1 MLLPIS
7 SEETQSLWLIDNE
20 SAFLSA
26 YSLIYGEFHRRLLET
41 NCVFRRKTIQRL
53 FALVKSPDPSQLLL
67 RYVRKQSILHDD
79 SRIEGPSCMYRA
91 RLKWAPGLVNY
102 VSAVA
107 YHFCL
112 SLPAAFSRPG
122 RSLLCYY

>member
-26 YSLIYGEFHRRLLET
+26 YSLIYGDNPRFGEFHRRLLET

-79 SRIEGPSCMYRA
+79 SRKEGPSCMYRA

-102 VSAVA
+102 VPAVA

-112 SLPAAFSRPG
+112 ALPAVFT
-122 RSLLCYY
+122 

>member
-1 MLLPIS
+1 MYS

-26 YSLIYGEFHRRLLET
+26 YSLIYGNEDNTRFGEFHRRLLET

-67 RYVRKQSILHDD
+67 RYLQKPSNLLLLGYSKRKGMHQVGIFFNFPL
-79 SRIEGPSCMYRA
+79 GCYRA
-91 RLKWAPGLVNY
+91 NRQAM
-102 VSAVA
+102 
-107 YHFCL
+107 
-112 SLPAAFSRPG
+112 SL
-122 RSLLCYY
+122 

>member
-1 MLLPIS
+1 MKSNELTNFPIFTLS

-26 YSLIYGEFHRRLLET
+26 YSLIYGEDDDDNNNNNNNNNGGGTRFAEFHRRLLET

-67 RYVRKQSILHDD
+67 RYGIN
-79 SRIEGPSCMYRA
+79 G
-91 RLKWAPGLVNY
+91 
-102 VSAVA
+102 
-107 YHFCL
+107 
-112 SLPAAFSRPG
+112 
-122 RSLLCYY
+122 

>member
-1 MLLPIS
+1 MIAIILNSNYGLTNLNSYS

-26 YSLIYGEFHRRLLET
+26 YSLIYGESKGSTRFGEFHRRLLET

-67 RYVRKQSILHDD
+67 RYIR
-79 SRIEGPSCMYRA
+79 
-91 RLKWAPGLVNY
+91 
-102 VSAVA
+102 
-107 YHFCL
+107 
-112 SLPAAFSRPG
+112 
-122 RSLLCYY
+122 